1 MANKADTL
9 ETVLMAIELLR
20 RIPRNRKISASEVH
34 EQLDAI
40 GIHRDIRTI
49 QRQLETLS
57 ERFDIERDDS
67 NRPYGYRW
75 KEQSRGL
82 MLPYLSEHESLL
94 LQLAHQHLEN
104 LLPVDTMRTLNGFF
118 EQASRNLTFENNAKL
133 AKQWLSKVRV
143 VNTTQPLLPPSI
155 RAGVFETISH
165 ALYNNQWLE
174 IDYVNAEGKQTVKE
188 VMPLGLAQQGTTL
201 YLVCRF
207 KDYDN
212 ERILAL
218 HRFNSVKASL
228 RTFTYPKDFDLQRYD
243 AQGRF
248 GFGDGQTVKLTLT
261 IKKYAGLHIVESP
274 LSTDQTVE
282 EQDDCYIITAT
293 VVDTMILDKW
303 LRGFGEDV
311 VAVNKVSIKQ

>member
-1 MANKADTL
+1 MIIKQFWQGIGLITL
-9 ETVLMAIELLR
+9 LL
-20 RIPRNRKISASEVH
+20 
-34 EQLDAI
+34 
-40 GIHRDIRTI
+40 
-49 QRQLETLS
+49 TLS
-57 ERFDIERDDS
+57 TPLHAEPVTPKAVIQTYANIAYANYSDS
-67 NRPYGYRW
+67 LSTAKILQDKIKALIAKPSEQTQQDAKQAWLSARQPYGQTEVFRFGNPNVDQW
-75 KEQSRGL
+75 EGQVNAWPLDEGL
-82 MLPYLSEHESLL
+82 
-94 LQLAHQHLEN
+94 
-104 LLPVDTMRTLNGFF
+104 
-118 EQASRNLTFENNAKL
+118 
-133 AKQWLSKVRV
+133 
-143 VNTTQPLLPPSI
+143 
-155 RAGVFETISH
+155 
-165 ALYNNQWLE
+165 